1 MRSLLSLLSWEVSLQ
16 LLTTLTLA
24 DFELPLDLVQYH
36 PAMNPLL
43 KEEIDSEGLLLT
55 TTDA

>member
-1 MRSLLSLLSWEVSLQ
+1 LLSWEVSLQ